1 MGKEARGRQAQP
13 SAELENDYLSEEGRL
28 KKQGERG
35 KGMGFEFDAPSTF
48 FGDPPSS
55 NMPVR
60 NPSNFKGGDYK
71 RGKPEYRPK
80 KRTSKKQFPEGI

>member
-1 MGKEARGRQAQP
+1 MGEEARGRQAQP

-48 FGDPPSS
+48 FGLPPS

-60 NPSNFKGGDYK
+60 NPRNFKGGDYK

-80 KRTSKKQFPEGI
+80 KQTSKKQFPKGI

>member
-1 MGKEARGRQAQP
+1 MGEEARGRQAQP
-13 SAELENDYLSEEGRL
+13 SAEVENDYLSEEDRL

-48 FGDPPSS
+48 FGLPPS

-60 NPSNFKGGDYK
+60 NPRNFKGGGDYK
-71 RGKPEYRPK
+71 KGLPKYRPK
-80 KRTSKKQFPEGI
+80 TRTSKRQFPKGI